1 MCSQMLPGAPGLRPT
16 LAGVDAL
23 QNALYRGEKEKG
35 RKLVEAYDLECG
47 PSAGIEKTPVYTMK

>member
-1 MCSQMLPGAPGLRPT
+1 MVAFLYLCPQTASDVGT
-16 LAGVDAL
+16 L

-47 PSAGIEKTPVYTMK
+47 PLGRNRTCI